1 MIRITLFEN
10 IRHSHCVSV
19 SVCMF
24 AELRKEQ
31 LHFHSPLNQPTLS
44 HTHSN
49 TCTKHLTKL
58 LAQHIHIREQNTQNN
73 INQAISNENRVS

>member
-31 LHFHSPLNQPTLS
+31 LHFQSPLNQPTL
-44 HTHSN
+44 TNTQN
-49 TCTKHLTKL
+49 TCIKHLTKR
-58 LAQHIHIREQNTQNN
+58 LAQHIRIRE
-73 INQAISNENRVS
+73 

>member
-1 MIRITLFEN
+1 MIRIALFEN

-31 LHFHSPLNQPTLS
+31 LHFQSPLNQPTL
-44 HTHSN
+44 T
-49 TCTKHLTKL
+49 
-58 LAQHIHIREQNTQNN
+58 NTQ
-73 INQAISNENRVS
+73 ARVQSTSRNCCAAHPHP